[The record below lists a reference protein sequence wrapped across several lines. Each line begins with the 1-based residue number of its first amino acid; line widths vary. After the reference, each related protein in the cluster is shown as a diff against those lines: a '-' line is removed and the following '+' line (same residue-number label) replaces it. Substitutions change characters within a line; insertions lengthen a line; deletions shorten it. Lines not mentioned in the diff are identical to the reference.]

1 MVSHD
6 HVGHGRSSG
15 TRVHVE
21 SMDEYVD
28 PVIAH
33 LASVRQQHPALKVFL
48 YGHSMGGL
56 ISLFTIFK
64 KQDWFSGFVA
74 CGPLVMVDP
83 ELATPFLRYLYMK
96 LNLLLLLASVPFTQW
111 LFSNDVLVHK

>member
-1 MVSHD
+1 MSHD

-21 SMDEYVD
+21 GMDDYVD

-33 LASVRQQHPALKVFL
+33 LAAVRQRHPSLKVFL

-64 KQDWFSGFVA
+64 KQEWFQPVLIQL
-74 CGPLVMVDP
+74 LVVI
-83 ELATPFLRYLYMK
+83 
-96 LNLLLLLASVPFTQW
+96 ASQER
-111 LFSNDVLVHK
+111 K